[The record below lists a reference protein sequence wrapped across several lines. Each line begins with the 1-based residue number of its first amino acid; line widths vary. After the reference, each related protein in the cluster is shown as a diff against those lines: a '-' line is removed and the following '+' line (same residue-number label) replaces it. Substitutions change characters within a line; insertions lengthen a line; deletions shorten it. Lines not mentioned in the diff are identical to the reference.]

1 MKCRF
6 KAPKGNN
13 YLVNQIMDTAAEV
26 FSICFTLAM
35 WDEGFED
42 EEMIKR
48 LVNRAVGKADDFTR
62 GDVTLEDMKRVLVEE
77 ANLRASS
84 KGVE

>member
-6 KAPKGNN
+6 KAPKGDN

-26 FSICFTLAM
+26 YSVCFTLAM

-42 EEMIKR
+42 KDMIKR
-48 LVNRAVGKADDFTR
+48 LVNRAIGKANDFTR
-62 GDVTLEDMKRVLVEE
+62 GDVTLEDMKKVLVEE